1 MMTKKMSCGLMMEG
15 EAEFQEPIRSLR
27 ISIAPNDMNTQKSG
41 GEPLRLSLQHTYN
54 HTDIHAYKHNTYV
67 HIMRRDEF

>member
-41 GEPLRLSLQHTYN
+41 GGAFAFVLTAYISIIQTFMHTN
-54 HTDIHAYKHNTYV
+54 IIHMY
-67 HIMRRDEF
+67 IL